1 MFFGKNRPAFGL
13 IWFELFYCS
22 KNDFFRTCARKR
34 NKSNFSNRVNQ
45 LASHNF
51 LVHWR
56 GNIYKHVL
64 FERVSNST
72 KKNSEVISSQLR
84 ILQHLSHV
92 SATLI
97 CLTIW
102 KLKNRA
108 QFIIFDFEKNIA
120 ERSEAQMAKQSFAS
134 KLKM

>member
-1 MFFGKNRPAFGL
+1 
-13 IWFELFYCS
+13 
-22 KNDFFRTCARKR
+22 
-34 NKSNFSNRVNQ
+34 
-45 LASHNF
+45 
-51 LVHWR
+51 
-56 GNIYKHVL
+56 
-64 FERVSNST
+64 
-72 KKNSEVISSQLR
+72 
-84 ILQHLSHV
+84 LSHV